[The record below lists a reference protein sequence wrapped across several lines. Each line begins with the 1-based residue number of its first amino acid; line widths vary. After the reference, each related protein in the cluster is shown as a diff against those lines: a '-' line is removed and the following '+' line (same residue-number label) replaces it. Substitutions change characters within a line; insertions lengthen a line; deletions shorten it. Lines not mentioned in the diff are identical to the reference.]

1 MIKRSLA
8 AIALLAIVAVPASA
22 KEKKASDDT
31 PDTERV
37 VCKTMRATGSRL
49 AGERVCKTKAE
60 WDREKQEAR
69 HRMDEVI
76 EDRSGT
82 MNPSG

>member
-1 MIKRSLA
+1 MLKRSFFA
-8 AIALLAIVAVPASA
+8 VVLLAVAASPAVA
-22 KEKKASDDT
+22 KDDKDK

-37 VCKTMRATGSRL
+37 VCKNVRETGSRL

-69 HRMDEVI
+69 NKMDEVI
-76 EDRSGT
+76 EDRSST
-82 MNPSG
+82 MTPGGG